1 MIKQLRTI
9 LGAILFASFI
19 LTSCGSDDSTK
30 SKKDNKV
37 DEYLDNAEYAKDH
50 NVYTDAISYNDAI
63 VGIQTKIITEALEL
77 AEYSENLF
85 KMRKQLAVIQEEI
98 KIALTTANKIY
109 YSGDTDQRFKKAA
122 LKLFNF
128 YDRLFTEDYVA
139 ILDLRDITDN
149 EEDYDIA
156 NAAYLKMNKIVEKFS
171 AEETIQDLEFE
182 EAQKSFAR
190 ENRIFIDPSEHP
202 LQEDINDL

>member
-1 MIKQLRTI
+1 MIKKLRTI
-9 LGAILFASFI
+9 LGLILFGSFI
-19 LTSCGSDDSTK
+19 LTSCGSDDSRK

-63 VGIQTKIITEALEL
+63 IGIHTKVLVEMLEMGKYTDL
-77 AEYSENLF
+77 ID
-85 KMRKQLAVIQEEI
+85 MRKQLAVIQEEV
-98 KIALTTANKIY
+98 KIALTTINKIY
-109 YSGDTDQRFKKAA
+109 YSGDADQRFKNAA
-122 LKLFNF
+122 LKIFNF
-128 YDRLFTEDYVA
+128 YDRIFTEDYVA

-171 AEETIQDLEFE
+171 AEETILDVEFE
-182 EAQKSFAR
+182 EVQKSFAR
-190 ENRIFIDPSEHP
+190 ENRIFIDPSDHP
-202 LQEDINDL
+202 LQEEIDDL

>member
-1 MIKQLRTI
+1 MKLKNFHH
-9 LGAILFASFI
+9 LLFIISIICFYSCNEK
-19 LTSCGSDDSTK
+19 TSNK
-30 SKKDNKV
+30 KV

-63 VGIQTKIITEALEL
+63 VGIQTKIITEVLEF
-77 AEYSENLF
+77 AEYSEHLF
-85 KMRKQLAVIQEEI
+85 KMRKQLAVVQEEI

-109 YSGDTDQRFKKAA
+109 YSGDTDQRFKKAT

-139 ILDLRDITDN
+139 ILDLRYITDN

-156 NAAYLKMNKIVEKFS
+156 NAAYLEMNKIIEKFS
-171 AEETIQDLEFE
+171 AEETIVDLEFE
-182 EAQKSFAR
+182 EAQKIFAR
-190 ENRIFIDPSEHP
+190 ENRMFIDPSAHP
-202 LQEDINDL
+202 LQEEIDDL

>member
-30 SKKDNKV
+30 SKKENKV

-50 NVYTDAISYNDAI
+50 NVYKDASSYNDAI
-63 VGIQTKIITEALEL
+63 VGIQTKVMVEMLALGKYTAL
-77 AEYSENLF
+77 IDL
-85 KMRKQLAVIQEEI
+85 RKQVAVIQEEI

-109 YSGDTDQRFKKAA
+109 YSGDTDQKLKKAA

-128 YDRLFTEDYVA
+128 YDKILAEDYVA
-139 ILDLRDITDN
+139 ILDLRDVIDN

-156 NAAYLKMNKIVEKFS
+156 NAAYLEMNEIIEKFS
-171 AEETIQDLEFE
+171 LEETIFDLEFE
-182 EAQKSFAR
+182 EAQESFCR
-190 ENRIFIDPSEHP
+190 SHRIFLESEHP
-202 LQEDINDL
+202 LQEDIDNL

>member
-1 MIKQLRTI
+1 MKLKNFRH
-9 LGAILFASFI
+9 LLFIISIICFYSCNEK
-19 LTSCGSDDSTK
+19 TSNK
-30 SKKDNKV
+30 KV

-50 NVYTDAISYNDAI
+50 NVYTNAISYNDAI
-63 VGIQTKIITEALEL
+63 VGIQTKIITEVLEF
-77 AEYSENLF
+77 AEYSEHLF
-85 KMRKQLAVIQEEI
+85 KMRKQLAVVQEEI

-109 YSGDTDQRFKKAA
+109 YSGDTDQRFKKAT

-156 NAAYLKMNKIVEKFS
+156 NAAYLEMNKIVEKFS
-171 AEETIQDLEFE
+171 AEETIVDLEFE
-182 EAQKSFAR
+182 EAQKIFAR
-190 ENRIFIDPSEHP
+190 ENRMFIDPSAHP
-202 LQEDINDL
+202 LQEEINDL

>member
-30 SKKDNKV
+30 SKKENKV

-50 NVYTDAISYNDAI
+50 NVYKDASSYNDAI
-63 VGIQTKIITEALEL
+63 VGIQTKVMVEMLALGKYTAL
-77 AEYSENLF
+77 IDL
-85 KMRKQLAVIQEEI
+85 RKQVAVIQEEI

-109 YSGDTDQRFKKAA
+109 YSGDTDQKLKKAA

-128 YDRLFTEDYVA
+128 YDKILAEDYVA
-139 ILDLRDITDN
+139 ILDLRDVIDN

-156 NAAYLKMNKIVEKFS
+156 NAAYLEMNEIIEKFS
-171 AEETIQDLEFE
+171 LEETIFDLEFE
-182 EAQKSFAR
+182 EAQESFCR
-190 ENRIFIDPSEHP
+190 SHRIFLESEHP
-202 LQEDINDL
+202 LQGEVDDL

>member
-1 MIKQLRTI
+1 MIKKLRTI
-9 LGAILFASFI
+9 LGAILFGSFI
-19 LTSCGSDDSTK
+19 LTSCGSDDSRK

-63 VGIQTKIITEALEL
+63 VGIHTKVLVEML
-77 AEYSENLF
+77 AMGKYTDLID
-85 KMRKQLAVIQEEI
+85 MRKQLAVIQEEI
-98 KIALTTANKIY
+98 KIALTTINKIY
-109 YSGDTDQRFKKAA
+109 YSGDADQRFKNAA
-122 LKLFNF
+122 LKIFNF
-128 YDRLFTEDYVA
+128 YDRIITEDYVA

-171 AEETIQDLEFE
+171 AEEAILDVEFE
-182 EAQKSFAR
+182 EVQKSFAR
-190 ENRIFIDPSEHP
+190 ENRIFIDPSDHP
-202 LQEDINDL
+202 LQEEIDDL